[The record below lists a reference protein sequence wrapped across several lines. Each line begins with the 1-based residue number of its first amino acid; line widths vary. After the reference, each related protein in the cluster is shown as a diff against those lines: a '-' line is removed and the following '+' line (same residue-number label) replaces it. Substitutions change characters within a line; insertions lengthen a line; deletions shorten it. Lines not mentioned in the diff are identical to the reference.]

1 MGFYRILAMDGG
13 GIRGLITAILLQRL
27 EQAHAGFLSQFDLFA
42 GTSTGGLLALGF
54 AAGKTPSEAR
64 QLYEI
69 YGREVFKDS
78 WMDNVRDLGSLIGA
92 QYSIEPLRQVLKDQ
106 FGERTLGDLTKHV
119 LISAFD
125 LDNEKPLPLRSWKAK
140 FFHNFPG
147 PDSDADKKIVD
158 VALYTAAAPTYF
170 PIVDGYV
177 DGGVVAG
184 NPSVCALAQAL
195 HPATGGQKLEDIVV
209 MSLGTG
215 RNPRFL
221 EIQNADWGLAQWA
234 PHLINLM
241 LEGSS
246 GLADYQCRQFLGPR
260 YLRLD
265 AVLSK
270 AIGMDQ
276 VDKIPLLQ
284 EIASQVNLDE
294 ALLWVRRY
302 FGVEASKAGYS
313 IRATRRPGVS

>member
-54 AAGKTPSEAR
+54 AAGKSPSEAR

-69 YGREVFKDS
+69 YGAEVFRDS

-92 QYSIEPLRQVLKDQ
+92 QYDLEPLRQVLKDQ
-106 FGERTLGDLTKHV
+106 FGERTLGSLEKRV

-147 PDSDADKKIVD
+147 PDSDADQKIVD

-170 PIVDGYV
+170 PVVDGYI

-195 HPATGGQKLEDIVV
+195 HPATGGQKLEDVV
-209 MSLGTG
+209 VLSLGTG

-221 EIQNADWGLAQWA
+221 EIRNADWGLAQWA

-265 AVLSK
+265 PLLSEAVS
-270 AIGMDQ
+270 MDQ

-294 ALLWVRRY
+294 ALRWVRRY
-302 FGVEASKAGYS
+302 FSNGSPKSASSNLAG
-313 IRATRRPGVS
+313 TRPGAP